1 MPVVVGMSNLREV
14 RRGRRCMG
22 VGQGRGRQ
30 EELERSPAGWY
41 GVPWATG
48 CDSQFTK
55 TIIFAFACV

>member
-30 EELERSPAGWY
+30 EELERSPALAQAGTVFLGQL
-41 GVPWATG
+41 GVIH
-48 CDSQFTK
+48 SLQK
-55 TIIFAFACV
+55 R